1 MKMRIGLVGCG
12 NISDVYLTNAALF
25 EDIEFVAVSS
35 RNFESAKRTGERY
48 ELEVRSI
55 DRLITSDDVDI
66 VLNLTIPSVH
76 AAISLAA
83 IEAGK
88 HVYTE
93 KPLAAN
99 LVDGKEIVA
108 AAAAKGLRVGS
119 APDTVLGS
127 GIQTARAAIDRGDI
141 GRPLIGIASVLSHGM
156 EAWHP
161 NPAFFYQHGGGP
173 VFDLG
178 PYYITAL
185 VTLLGPIVRVSAVG
199 QTGFPRRTITAEDSP
214 FRSRTIPVEVLTSV
228 QALLDF
234 ASGAQITFV
243 ASWDVWRHSLPPIE
257 LHGTDGSMRVSDPD
271 TFGGVI
277 ATTRG
282 QSDWMETDTA
292 SNTFGRKNW
301 PIESPLFANYRGL
314 GLAEMVRAI
323 IEGRPHRASVEV
335 GLHTLAVMSAIIE
348 STEKRI
354 SIDIAEPCRRPDA
367 FAENEAKSLLSTA
380 GQKSMCVI

>member
-12 NISDVYLTNAALF
+12 NISDIYLTNAQLF

-35 RNFESAKRTGERY
+35 RNVESAKRTGERY

-55 DRLITSDDVDI
+55 DRLVTSDDVDI
-66 VLNLTIPSVH
+66 VLNLTTPRVH

-93 KPLAAN
+93 KPLATSLAE
-99 LVDGKEIVA
+99 GKGIA
-108 AAAAKGLRVGS
+108 AAAAVKGLRVGC

-127 GIQTARAAIDRGDI
+127 GIQTARAAIDREAI
-141 GRPLIGIASVLSHGM
+141 GKPLIGMASVLSHGM

-161 NPAFFYQHGGGP
+161 NPASFYQHGGGP

-185 VTLLGPIVRVSAVG
+185 VTLLGPIVSVSAVG
-199 QTGFPRRTITAEDSP
+199 QKGSPRRTITAEHSP
-214 FRSRTIPVEVLTSV
+214 FRGEAVAVDVLTSV

-234 ASGAQITFV
+234 ASGVQVTFT

-257 LHGTDGSMRVSDPD
+257 LHGTDGSMRLGDPD

-277 ATTRG
+277 ATATG
-282 QSDWMETDTA
+282 QSDWLETDTA

-301 PIESPLFANYRGL
+301 PIENPQFANYRGL
-314 GLAEMVRAI
+314 GLAEMARAI

-335 GLHTLAVMSAIIE
+335 SLHTLAVMSAIVE
-348 STEKRI
+348 SAEQRN
-354 SIDIAEPCRRPDA
+354 SIDVAEVCRRPEA
-367 FAENEAKSLLSTA
+367 FAEDEAKSLLSTI
-380 GQKSMCVI
+380 GEKSLCAV

>member
-12 NISDVYLTNAALF
+12 NISDIYLTNAQLF

-35 RNFESAKRTGERY
+35 RNVESAKRTGERY

-55 DRLITSDDVDI
+55 DRLVTSDDVDI
-66 VLNLTIPSVH
+66 VLNLTTPRVH

-93 KPLAAN
+93 KPLATSLAE
-99 LVDGKEIVA
+99 GKGIA
-108 AAAAKGLRVGS
+108 AAAAVKGLRVGC

-127 GIQTARAAIDRGDI
+127 GIQTARAAIDREAI
-141 GRPLIGIASVLSHGM
+141 GKPLIGMASVLSHGM

-161 NPAFFYQHGGGP
+161 NPASFYQHGGGP

-185 VTLLGPIVRVSAVG
+185 VTLLGPIVSVSAVG
-199 QTGFPRRTITAEDSP
+199 QKGSPRRTITAEHSP
-214 FRSRTIPVEVLTSV
+214 FRGEAVAVDVLTSV

-234 ASGAQITFV
+234 ASGVQVTFT

-257 LHGTDGSMRVSDPD
+257 LHGTDGSMRLGDPD

-277 ATTRG
+277 ATATG
-282 QSDWMETDTA
+282 QSDWLETDTA

-301 PIESPLFANYRGL
+301 PIENPQFANYRGL
-314 GLAEMVRAI
+314 GLAEMARAI

-335 GLHTLAVMSAIIE
+335 SLHTLAVMSAIVE
-348 STEKRI
+348 SAEQRN
-354 SIDIAEPCRRPDA
+354 SIDVAEVCRRPEA
-367 FAENEAKSLLSTA
+367 FAEDEAKSLLSTLGEKPLCA
-380 GQKSMCVI
+380 V